1 MRPPLTHRLRPG
13 HWMALDW
20 AAALVIAVVLAFDL
34 RSAVSAAGPS
44 GLLVC
49 LLAGLVLSVPVAL
62 RRRAPL
68 LTFTAAVLL
77 ALAVTAVIAVTNHEA
92 SVSGGA
98 VLPRAAPVGAAAVW
112 DDVPGLLLPAAYVLY
127 LVAAHYRRRTALTA
141 LAVALGLIVA
151 EAAFEHS
158 AQPGGQGAAVSLAFV
173 VIVCWI
179 VGYTVGQRRAYGA
192 ALRDQA
198 ASSAVTEERLRIAR
212 ELHDVV
218 AHSMTV
224 IAVQAGYGKHVIDAQ
239 PAQAEEALGA
249 IQATSREALAEMRRM
264 LGVLRQSGPAPYGKT
279 SEPGTDGAVQSL
291 ADMMTAGS
299 GPADGA
305 AAGRPGVGGGAARRG
320 SPGRGGTEAAP
331 LAPAPGLADLDRL
344 IGRIANA
351 GVKVELE
358 VRGERPDLAP
368 GIDLAAF
375 RIVQEALTNV
385 VKHSGAPRC
394 KVTVSYLEDELAV
407 EITDE
412 GRGSPVPATAGGAGA
427 EPAGGHGLIGMR
439 ERVSLYGGLLA
450 AGPLPEH
457 GFGVTARL
465 PLRGGAR

>member
-1 MRPPLTHRLRPG
+1 V
-13 HWMALDW
+13 HWRALDW
-20 AAALVIAVVLAFDL
+20 AAALLIAVVLAFDL
-34 RSAVSAAGPS
+34 RSAVSAVGLS

-68 LTFTAAVLL
+68 LAFTAAVLL
-77 ALAVTAVIAVTNHEA
+77 ALAVTAVIAVTNHVA
-92 SVSGGA
+92 SVNGGA
-98 VLPRAAPVGAAAVW
+98 VVPQTAPVGAAAVW
-112 DDVPGLLLPAAYVLY
+112 DDVPGLLLPAAYVIH

-141 LAVALGLIVA
+141 LAVALGLIVI
-151 EAAFEHS
+151 EAAFGHS

-173 VIVCWI
+173 VIVSWI

-249 IQATSREALAEMRRM
+249 IQATSREALTEMRRM
-264 LGVLRQSGPAPYGKT
+264 LGVLRQSGPEPYGKT
-279 SEPGTDGAVQSL
+279 SESGADAAVPSL
-291 ADMMTAGS
+291 AVMMTAGS
-299 GPADGA
+299 GGE
-305 AAGRPGVGGGAARRG
+305 R
-320 SPGRGGTEAAP
+320 EAAP
-331 LAPAPGLADLDRL
+331 LGPAPGLADLDRL
-344 IGRIANA
+344 IERIANA

-358 VRGERPDLAP
+358 VRGERPELAP

-407 EITDE
+407 EITDG
-412 GRGSPVPATAGGAGA
+412 GRDSPVPATAGGAGA

-465 PLRGGAR
+465 PLGGGAR